1 MPNTKDTSPE
11 LISKLADESQELSE
25 ELLSAFTHL
34 FSDILPEQLKSLHEN
49 WHKIKL
55 SRKHDLLAHLKNELD
70 NDVLLSYNA
79 LAHHLLKDEDAII
92 RAYAIR
98 LLGEYE
104 REDLLP
110 TLLEIAREDP
120 ETDPREEA
128 IKLLGIYIYY
138 GELEEISPENL
149 KKNEDAL
156 IKIAQNDQ
164 EKSVIRQRAIE
175 ALGFSSRKEVPALIE
190 EAWNKDAFLWK
201 SCALFAM
208 GRSYNE
214 IWEPQVLEA
223 LNNDNDLV
231 RFWATKSAGDLSLQK
246 ARPILLEALK
256 EEDDADIM
264 DATIWALSAI
274 GGEDVRTHLLAL
286 LDQYEEDED
295 EAIEYLEDA
304 LENLDFTEDVQNL
317 DLTNFDYD
325 TLDLLDED

>member
-1 MPNTKDTSPE
+1 MNQEISFQTALEKLKDKE
-11 LISKLADESQELSE
+11 QELFTE
-25 ELLSAFTHL
+25 FYADFAPLLS
-34 FSDILPEQLKSLHEN
+34 DIKPEQLKALLEI

-79 LAHHLLKDEDAII
+79 LARHLLKDEDAII

-98 LLGEYE
+98 LLSEYE

-110 TLLEIAREDP
+110 FLLEIAREDP

-128 IKLLGIYIYY
+128 IKSLGIFVYY
-138 GELEEISPENL
+138 GELEEISLENL
-149 KKNEDAL
+149 KKIEDTL
-156 IKIAQNDQ
+156 IQIAQDDE
-164 EKSVIRQRAIE
+164 EKSVIKQRAIE

-214 IWEPQVLEA
+214 IWAPQVLEA
-223 LNNDNDLV
+223 LNSDNDLV

-256 EEDDADIM
+256 EENDADIM

-274 GGEDVRTHLLAL
+274 GGEDVRIHLLAL
-286 LDQYEEDED
+286 LDQYGEDEE
-295 EAIEYLEDA
+295 EAIEYIEDA

-317 DLTNFDYD
+317 DLANFDYD
-325 TLDLLDED
+325 ESDLF